1 MTEYTEAKKKA
12 NSKWDDKNKER
23 KQYINK
29 RSVARNFIKQL
40 ATDDDLDELL
50 TLISDRH
57 ELLKEQENK
66 QS

>member
-1 MTEYTEAKKKA
+1 MTDKPTEAHLKA
-12 NSKWDDKNKER
+12 NRKWDDKNKKR

-40 ATDDDLDELL
+40 ATDDDLAEMQ

-57 ELLKEQENK
+57 KFLKEN
-66 QS
+66 S